1 MRIRAQSRIKN
12 AARRKRDAGFT
23 LVELLVTMAMV
34 TIVSGIVY
42 SSFSN
47 AVNVHSKDSSKMNL
61 ARDMRVGLQGL
72 SDDMSNAVA
81 DDTNLDFMFLF
92 QDMAG
97 PEGYGQDIVSF
108 VTSTE
113 PNTAETQ
120 SLNNGAPPSLAGRLQ
135 NTSSFVDDDEDEAVQ
150 AASDLIR
157 IAYLVG
163 TSPDSP
169 PAETAEIQPQALLRV
184 TSPTLDI
191 EELLGETGLTQDIES
206 MLSALMEEG
215 AEVETVV
222 DSVLGLEFEF
232 FDGEQWTPMWN
243 VEEQGVPLAARAK
256 LTVGSATN
264 PANALIRSTTAR
276 IAVTSV
282 PGGGGGAGN

>member
-1 MRIRAQSRIKN
+1 MRINKKTE
-12 AARRKRDAGFT
+12 RRERDSGFT

-34 TIVSGIVY
+34 SIVSGIAY

-47 AVNVHSKDSSKMNL
+47 ALNSYSKDSSKMSMGREIR
-61 ARDMRVGLQGL
+61 AGLQGL
-72 SDDMSNAVA
+72 SNDMSNAVA

-113 PNTAETQ
+113 PNMAETQ
-120 SLNNGAPPSLAGRLQ
+120 SLNNGAPPSLAGAPQ
-135 NTSSFVDDDEDEAVQ
+135 SSSSTIDDDEEQAAQ

-157 IAYLVG
+157 IAYMVG
-163 TSPDSP
+163 ASPDSSP
-169 PAETAEIQPQALLRV
+169 VETAGLQPQALLKV

-191 EELLGETGLTQDIES
+191 EELLGETGLTQDVQAL
-206 MLSALMEEG
+206 LSALIEQG
-215 AEVETVV
+215 AEVETVIE
-222 DSVLGLEFEF
+222 SVMGLDFEF

-243 VEEQGVPLAARAK
+243 VEEQGVPQAARAK
-256 LTVGSATN
+256 LTIGN
-264 PANALIRSTTAR
+264 PANPANELTGSTTAR

-282 PGGGGGAGN
+282 PGGQGGAGN

>member
-1 MRIRAQSRIKN
+1 MQKRAQ
-12 AARRKRDAGFT
+12 RRKDAGFT

-42 SSFSN
+42 SSFS
-47 AVNVHSKDSSKMNL
+47 AALTSYSKDSSKMNE
-61 ARDMRVGLQGL
+61 ARAVRAGLQGL

-92 QDMAG
+92 QDMTG
-97 PEGYGQDIVSF
+97 TEGYGQDIVSF

-113 PNTAETQ
+113 PNAAETQ
-120 SLNNGAPPSLAGRLQ
+120 SLNNGAPPSLAGTLQ
-135 NTSSFVDDDEDEAVQ
+135 SSSSIVDNNEDEAPQ

-157 IAYLVG
+157 IAYLIG
-163 TSPDSP
+163 TSPDTPSEM
-169 PAETAEIQPQALLRV
+169 AELQPQALLKV

-191 EELLGETGLTQDIES
+191 EELLGESGLSQDIES
-206 MLSALMEEG
+206 MLAALMEQG

-222 DSVLGLEFEF
+222 DSVLGLDFEF
-232 FDGEQWTPMWN
+232 FDGEQWTPIWDTQ
-243 VEEQGVPLAARAK
+243 EQGVPLAARAK
-256 LTVGSATN
+256 ITVGNAAT
-264 PANALIRSTTAR
+264 PETALTRSTTAR

-282 PGGGGGAGN
+282 PGGAGGAGN